1 MPSAGGAPNSP
12 PMKMNLGIIAAG
24 IVGLVGCGTSTI
36 PDITNRQVDAVNS
49 ATERSCDRYDYCGK
63 IGAGKKYETR
73 DACESA
79 NDDFWGNRW
88 DAADCDGHIN
98 GDALNECLK
107 SIDATDCNS
116 GLDQLETAFLK
127 CAKSDVCK

>member
-1 MPSAGGAPNSP
+1 
-12 PMKMNLGIIAAG
+12 MKMNLGIIAAG

-49 ATERSCDRYDYCGK
+49 ASERSCNRYDACGK

-73 DACESA
+73 AACESD
-79 NDDFWGNRW
+79 NDSFWNGRW

-98 GDALNECLK
+98 GDALDVCLT
-107 SIDATDCNS
+107 SIDGTECNS
-116 GLDQLETAFLK
+116 GLDQLETAFLR